1 MRLVNHIDKIFWTAA
16 DKLLYVIYGFIFLIQ
31 ISMLSPDDF
40 ALFSLLLAINTWIFI
55 ISDSFSLQLIIQFGF
70 NDDYEK
76 NANFYAL
83 VFHITITLGL
93 SIFLFLLSNQ
103 ISYLLNESRLK
114 EILIYLP
121 ILSILMIP
129 RTYFG
134 KFLLKNHNVKKIFW
148 MDFFFFFTMSIL
160 IIYFKFNA
168 NKLDLQLSIKI
179 YFLGTLLSS
188 IFATFSSIRN
198 WKIDLK
204 GRLPLK
210 KVLKFNV
217 PFTITNALANLPK
230 QLDILIFKLFF
241 DLHTIGIYQAAKSLY
256 RLFEEG
262 VNGANGLIYPALVKH
277 FEKKNYSEIY
287 SIVSKG
293 ISFLLIAYIFVSII
307 LLTGFSSFL
316 ISKIMKSNY
325 LNSIDYFNILLIGA
339 VFLPFNILNF
349 LLTSTENHIKLL
361 LNVSVAFIVSI
372 ITMYLVGIYNLNIL
386 IPFGLISYNFIL
398 AVYNFLYVKKNI
410 LTNFKLKDLLRG
422 FFDIKE
428 FSKKFF
434 SKL

>member
-16 DKLLYVIYGFIFLIQ
+16 DKLLYVIYGFIFLVQ
-31 ISMLSPDDF
+31 ISMLKPDDF

-70 NDDYEK
+70 NYDCEK

-83 VFHITITLGL
+83 VFHLIITIGL
-93 SIFLFLLSNQ
+93 SCILFLLSNQ
-103 ISYLLNESRLK
+103 ISYILNESRLK

-121 ILSILMIP
+121 LLSILMIP

-134 KFLLKNHNVKKIFW
+134 KFLLKNHNMQKIFW
-148 MDFFFFFTMSIL
+148 MDFFFFFTMSVL
-160 IIYFKFNA
+160 IIYFKLNS
-168 NKLDLQLSIKI
+168 NKLDLQLSINI

-188 IFATFSSIRN
+188 IYATLSSIRYC
-198 WKIDLK
+198 KIDLK

-217 PFTITNALANLPK
+217 PFTISNALANLPK

-262 VNGANGLIYPALVKH
+262 VSGANGLVYPALVKH
-277 FEKKNYSEIY
+277 FETKNYNEIY

-293 ISFLLIAYIFVSII
+293 ISFLFIAYVFVSII
-307 LLTGFSSFL
+307 LLSGFSNFL
-316 ISKIMKSNY
+316 ISNIMKSNY

-339 VFLPFNILNF
+339 IFLPLNILNF

-361 LNVSVAFIVSI
+361 LNVSIAFLLSI
-372 ITMYLVGIYNLNIL
+372 ITMYFVGFYNLNIL
-386 IPFGLISYNFIL
+386 IPFGLISYNFTL
-398 AVYNFLYVKKNI
+398 AVLNYLYVKKHI
-410 LTNFKLKDLLRG
+410 LPNFKLINLLRG
-422 FFDIKE
+422 FNDTKE
-428 FSKKFF
+428 FSKRFLN
-434 SKL
+434 KL

>member
-16 DKLLYVIYGFIFLIQ
+16 DKFLYVIYGFIFLIQ

-83 VFHITITLGL
+83 IFHISITLGL
-93 SIFLFLLSNQ
+93 SLILFLLSNQ

-114 EILIYLP
+114 EILNYLP
-121 ILSILMIP
+121 LLSILMIP

-134 KFLLKNHNVKKIFW
+134 KFLLKNHNMQKIFW
-148 MDFFFFFTMSIL
+148 MDFFFFFTMSVL
-160 IIYFKFNA
+160 IIYYKLYI

-188 IFATFSSIRN
+188 IFATLSSIRY
-198 WKIDLK
+198 WKINLK
-204 GRLPLK
+204 GKLPLK

-217 PFTITNALANLPK
+217 PFTISNALANLPK

-277 FEKKNYSEIY
+277 FEKKNYNEIY
-287 SIVSKG
+287 SIISKG
-293 ISFLLIAYIFVSII
+293 ISFLLIAYVFVS
-307 LLTGFSSFL
+307 
-316 ISKIMKSNY
+316 
-325 LNSIDYFNILLIGA
+325 NILLSGFSTFIIS
-339 VFLPFNILNF
+339 NIIERDVIPSKSESAKIAIFSPLAKASLT
-349 LLTSTENHIKLL
+349 LLTASAMEDIRK
-361 LNVSVAFIVSI
+361 
-372 ITMYLVGIYNLNIL
+372 
-386 IPFGLISYNFIL
+386 GL
-398 AVYNFLYVKKNI
+398 
-410 LTNFKLKDLLRG
+410 
-422 FFDIKE
+422 
-428 FSKKFF
+428 
-434 SKL
+434 